1 MRRSSSTHP
10 RVEWPDGKA
19 FAFTI
24 FDDPDGQPTEV
35 GRRVYDLLADLGL
48 RTTKAVW
55 PIRGSGP
62 PSDLGQTCQDEDYL
76 QWTLSLQRAGFEIGF
91 HNATFHTS
99 DRAQT
104 LRGLEQF
111 ARYFGAAPKSMANHY
126 DSQEEIYWGDARV
139 SGLQRALYNVL
150 TLGKNRGRS
159 TGHIEG
165 HPNFW
170 GDLCRERIRYVRNFV
185 YGDINTLRCCPYM
198 PYHDPQR
205 RWVNYWFA
213 GSEGSN
219 CRTAVRTLSEANQE
233 RLEAEGGACILY
245 THFGHGYVNGGRVDP
260 EFRSR
265 IERLSKRPGWFVPA
279 STLLDYLLERRPDPT
294 LSNAQR
300 GELERRWLA
309 HKVRFG
315 TA

>member
-1 MRRSSSTHP
+1 
-10 RVEWPDGKA
+10 VEWPDGKT

-35 GRRVYDLLADLGL
+35 GRLVYDLLADLGL

-55 PIRGSGP
+55 PIRGAGP

-76 QWTLSLQRAGFEIGF
+76 RWTLELQRAGFEVAF

-99 DRAQT
+99 DRAET

-111 ARYFGAAPKSMANHY
+111 AQYFGGPPSSMANHFF
-126 DSQEEIYWGDARV
+126 SREEIYWGDQRV
-139 SGLQRALYNVL
+139 SGVQRLLYNVL
-150 TLGKNRGRS
+150 TRGKNRGRS
-159 TGHIEG
+159 TGHLEG

-185 YGDINTLRCCPYM
+185 FGDINTLRCCPYM

-205 RWVNYWFA
+205 PWVNYWFA
-213 GSEGSN
+213 GTEGSN
-219 CRTAVRTLSEANQE
+219 CRTAAAQLSDANLQ

-245 THFGHGYVNGGRVDP
+245 THFGHGYVEGGRLDR
-260 EFRSR
+260 EFRER
-265 IERLSKRPGWFVPA
+265 IERLSKRRGWFVPV
-279 STLLDYLLERRPDPT
+279 STLLDYLLERRPDPV

>member
-1 MRRSSSTHP
+1 MP
-10 RVEWPDGKA
+10 RPSPRDRPVEWPDGKT

-24 FDDPDGQPTEV
+24 FDDPDAQVTAA

-55 PIRGSGP
+55 PIRGSDT
-62 PSDLGQTCQDEDYL
+62 PSDRGQTCQDEDYL
-76 QWTLSLQRAGFEIGF
+76 EWTLGLQRAGFEIAF

-104 LRGLEQF
+104 ERGLEAF
-111 ARYFGAAPKSMANHY
+111 ERYFGAPPKSMANHFFCR
-126 DSQEEIYWGDARV
+126 EEIYWGDQRV
-139 SGLQRALYNVL
+139 SGFPRWLYNL
-150 TLGKNRGRS
+150 FTLGKNRGRS
-159 TGHIEG
+159 TGHLAG

-185 YGDINTLRCCPYM
+185 YGDINTLRSCPYM

-205 RWVNYWFA
+205 PWVNYWFA

-219 CRTAVRTLSEANQE
+219 CQTAVRQLSEANQE

-245 THFGHGYVNGGRVDP
+245 THFGHGYVEDGRLNP
-260 EFRSR
+260 EFRLR
-265 IERLSKRPGWFVPA
+265 IQRLSKRSGWFVPV
-279 STLLDYLLERRPDPT
+279 STLLDYLLERRPDPVLT
-294 LSNAQR
+294 AAQR
-300 GELERRWLA
+300 RDLELRWLA

>member
-1 MRRSSSTHP
+1 MFGSSTSPP
-10 RVEWPDGKA
+10 RIEWPDGKS

-35 GRRVYDLLADLGL
+35 GRRAYGLLADLGL

-62 PSDLGQTCQDEDYL
+62 PSDLGQTCDDQDYL
-76 QWTLSLQRAGFEIGF
+76 EWVLELQRQGFEIAF

-99 DRAQT
+99 DREQT
-104 LRGLEQF
+104 RRGLDRFQQL
-111 ARYFGAAPKSMANHY
+111 FGEPPKSMANHFY
-126 DSQEEIYWGDARV
+126 CQEEIYWGDQRL
-139 SGLQRALYNVL
+139 SGLQRLAYNLV
-150 TLGKNRGRS
+150 TLGKNRNRS

-170 GDLCRERIRYVRNFV
+170 GDLCRERIRYVRNFC
-185 YGDINTLRCCPYM
+185 YADINTLKSCPYM
-198 PYHDPQR
+198 PYHDPER
-205 RWVNYWFA
+205 AWVNYWFA
-213 GSEGSN
+213 GTEGSD
-219 CRTAVRTLSEANQE
+219 CPTAVAVLSDVNQD

-245 THFGHGYVNGGRVDP
+245 THFGHEYVKNGRLND

-265 IERLSKRPGWFVPA
+265 IERLSKRNGWFVPA
-279 STLLDYLLERRPDPT
+279 STLLDFLLERRPHPELT
-294 LSNAQR
+294 SARRN
-300 GELERRWLA
+300 ELERRWLA
-309 HKVRFG
+309 HKLRFG

>member
-1 MRRSSSTHP
+1 MSSPHTDRRI
-10 RVEWPDGKA
+10 EWPEGKE

-24 FDDPDGQPTEV
+24 FDDPDGQPTDV

-55 PIRGSGP
+55 PIRGAGP
-62 PSDLGQTCQDEDYL
+62 PSDLGQTCQDDDYL
-76 QWTLSLQRAGFEIGF
+76 QWTLGLQRAGFEIAF

-99 DRAQT
+99 NRAQT
-104 LRGLEQF
+104 LRGLDQF
-111 ARYFGAAPKSMANHY
+111 AEYFGAPPTSMANHFF
-126 DSQEEIYWGDARV
+126 SHEEIYWGDQRV
-139 SGLQRALYNVL
+139 SGLQRLFYNLL

-159 TGHIEG
+159 TGHLEG

-205 RWVNYWFA
+205 PWVNYWFA

-219 CRTAVRTLSEANQE
+219 CPTAVQQLSDANQD

-245 THFGHGYVNGGRVDP
+245 THFGHGYVSEGRLDS
-260 EFRSR
+260 EFRAR
-265 IERLSKRPGWFVPA
+265 IERLSKRPGWFVPV
-279 STLLDYLLERRPDPT
+279 STLLDFLHARRPDAVLT
-294 LSNAQR
+294 AAQR
-300 GELERRWLA
+300 RELERRWLA

>member
-1 MRRSSSTHP
+1 MPSQYAIHSP
-10 RVEWPDGKA
+10 VGWPAGKA

-24 FDDPDGQPTEV
+24 FDDPDGQPTDV
-35 GRRVYDLLADLGL
+35 GRRVYDLLAELGL

-62 PSDLGQTCQDEDYL
+62 PSDLGQTCADDDYL
-76 QWTLSLQRAGFEIGF
+76 QWTLSLQRAGFEIAF

-99 DRAQT
+99 DREQT
-104 LRGLEQF
+104 RRGLDQF
-111 ARYFGAAPKSMANHY
+111 AQYFGAPPKSMANHFF
-126 DSQEEIYWGDARV
+126 SHEEIYWGDQRV
-139 SGLQRALYNVL
+139 SGFQRLVYNAL

-159 TGHIEG
+159 TGHVEG

-185 YGDINTLRCCPYM
+185 YGDINTLRACPYM
-198 PYHDPQR
+198 PYYDPR
-205 RWVNYWFA
+205 RPWVNYWFA
-213 GSEGSN
+213 GSEGSK
-219 CRTAVRTLSEANQE
+219 CETAVQQLSEANQD
-233 RLEAEGGACILY
+233 RLESEGGACILY
-245 THFGHGYVNGGRVDP
+245 THFGHGYVEDGRLDSR
-260 EFRSR
+260 FRFL
-265 IERLSKRPGWFVPA
+265 IERLSKRRGWFVPV
-279 STLLDYLLERRPDPT
+279 STLLDYLLERRADAVLT
-294 LSNAQR
+294 DAQR

>member
-1 MRRSSSTHP
+1 MS
-10 RVEWPDGKA
+10 VQWPDGKA

-35 GRRVYDLLADLGL
+35 GRRVYDLLTDLGL

-55 PIRGSGP
+55 PIRGCGP

-76 QWTLSLQRAGFEIGF
+76 QWTLGLQRAGFEIGF

-104 LRGLEQF
+104 LRGLDQF
-111 ARYFGAAPKSMANHY
+111 EKYFGGPPNSMANHFFA
-126 DSQEEIYWGDARV
+126 QEEIYWGDQRV
-139 SGLQRALYNVL
+139 SGVQRLLYNLL

-159 TGHIEG
+159 TGHLEG

-170 GDLCRERIRYVRNFV
+170 GDLCRQRIRYVRNFV

-205 RWVNYWFA
+205 PWVNYWFA
-213 GSEGSN
+213 ASEGSN
-219 CRTAVRTLSEANQE
+219 CRTAARQLSEANQE

-245 THFGHGYVNGGRVDP
+245 THFGHGYVDGGRLDQ

-265 IERLSKRPGWFVPA
+265 IERLSKRPGWFVPV
-279 STLLDYLLERRPDPT
+279 STLLDYLIEQRRDPVLT
-294 LSNAQR
+294 NAQR
-300 GELERRWLA
+300 RELERRWLA